1 MVHVTWTWGNGQL
14 QAAYVFWSF
23 RPCWNILRCRAQRLS
38 PGPFCITDTQH
49 NTAWSCC
56 SSPAS
61 PFPGKAGVL
70 SLPKGHRHPPEAKRA
85 AGLLCHPDSYPH
97 QHHHLQHKP
106 PFSIPPQGL
115 CTDDSFA
122 WNVLS
127 PETHMD
133 HSFLCYKSRL
143 KQCLL
148 LRPSWPPSP
157 IFLISLYCSSSC
169 FLPSDSIFI
178 YLLSVSFSGV

>member
-1 MVHVTWTWGNGQL
+1 MQAPQPVGQKEGAGFHPPL
-14 QAAYVFWSF
+14 PAAQP
-23 RPCWNILRCRAQRLS
+23 PCLLTRQTLS
-38 PGPFCITDTQH
+38 HSP
-49 NTAWSCC
+49 CC

-85 AGLLCHPDSYPH
+85 AGLLCHPDGYPPQ

-122 WNVLS
+122 WKVLF

-133 HSFLCYKSRL
+133 HSFLCYKSLL
-143 KQCLL
+143 KQCPL
-148 LRPSWPPSP
+148 LRPSWPLSP

-169 FLPSDSIFI
+169 FSPSDSTFI